1 MRSGAAIASDTKH
14 ISLELDNNRVRIFR
28 ARVGP
33 HESVPM
39 HDHVQDAVSVYL
51 TDLQVKV
58 SIQ

>member
-33 HESVPM
+33 HESV
-39 HDHVQDAVSVYL
+39 L
-51 TDLQVKV
+51 TDLRVKV